1 MIQLI
6 NEFDVMDVAVRFL
19 DDGIRTEGATGKMEV
34 TILSA
39 VAQADRHR
47 ILERTN
53 KGRLEA
59 KANGIQFD
67 KKRSIDRK
75 KVLVLKEQGLGVTD
89 IARHMNIGRSAVYV
103 IFGGEQRG
111 RSQQGK

>member
-59 KANGIQFD
+59 KANGTV
-67 KKRSIDRK
+67 R
-75 KVLVLKEQGLGVTD
+75 
-89 IARHMNIGRSAVYV
+89 
-103 IFGGEQRG
+103 
-111 RSQQGK
+111 

>member
-1 MIQLI
+1 M
-6 NEFDVMDVAVRFL
+6 V
-19 DDGIRTEGATGKMEV
+19 
-34 TILSA
+34 
-39 VAQADRHR
+39 
-47 ILERTN
+47 
-53 KGRLEA
+53 
-59 KANGIQFD
+59 QFD